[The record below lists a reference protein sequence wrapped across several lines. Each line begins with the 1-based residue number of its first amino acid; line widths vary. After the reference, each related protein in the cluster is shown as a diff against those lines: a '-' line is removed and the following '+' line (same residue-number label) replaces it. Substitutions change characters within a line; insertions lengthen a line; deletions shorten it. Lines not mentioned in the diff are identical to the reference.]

1 MAKAQAVQVLPQEQ
15 AVRDQEHDYEEN
27 RKNALKLF
35 EQQDNVD
42 AQVVD
47 PDGGTSSIYPE
58 PTTAAPHF
66 DNPLNPRGISSNL
79 TDGLP
84 DTQATGAQKIQDP
97 VPKRP
102 PVAANLFPPVTVQE
116 RVSAGQNRKPP
127 QEIVPVIFWLLLVPA
142 LIEPL
147 L

>member
-15 AVRDQEHDYEEN
+15 AVRDQEHDHEEN
-27 RKNALKLF
+27 RKNALAKF
-35 EQQDNVD
+35 EEQDNAPG

-58 PTTAAPHF
+58 PTVGTPHF
-66 DNPLNPRGISSNL
+66 DNPLNPRGIPGNM

-102 PVAANLFPPVTVQE
+102 PVAANLFPPVTIQE

-127 QEIVPVIFWLLLVPA
+127 QERVP
-142 LIEPL
+142 
-147 L
+147 